1 AVPPAD
7 GAATATGAAAFTSNV
22 SSNCFTKSESSSRV
36 ISLNASRR
44 SSVLIFAMWC
54 VPRSFKFLARDPRVI
69 RAWSC
74 AVRSAFVAAAR
85 RGLRVG
91 GARLGNAGLGS
102 AGLSRVGFGSA
113 GLGSAG
119 LGSAAFGFGALG
131 AQRLGDLGHLHRQRV
146 ERRGRAGQ
154 R

>member
-1 AVPPAD
+1 
-7 GAATATGAAAFTSNV
+7 
-22 SSNCFTKSESSSRV
+22 
-36 ISLNASRR
+36 LNASRR

-74 AVRSAFVAAAR
+74 VVRSAFVAVAR

-91 GARLGNAGLGS
+91 GTRLGSASLGRGGLGS
-102 AGLSRVGFGSA
+102 ARFGSASLGRVGFGSA
-113 GLGSAG
+113 GLGRGG

-146 ERRGRAGQ
+146 ER
-154 R
+154 